1 MLLEKNTLLGL
12 LVPWFTG
19 CRAGSPGHW
28 PLLASASISVP
39 GAPASSLLTGSQL
52 LVLKPGVEIC
62 APVCVATALLCTV
75 QPPAPRLVMSLA
87 LVAVI
92 ALGGAGACP
101 GACAALAAGTRRITA
116 MPDTRKAL
124 RLTATTSRRFN

>member
-52 LVLKPGVEIC
+52 LVLNPGAEIC
-62 APVCVATALLCTV
+62 APVCVATALLCTS
-75 QPPAPRLVMSLA
+75 QPDAPRSEISVAPVAGELA
-87 LVAVI
+87 AAVC
-92 ALGGAGACP
+92 AD
-101 GACAALAAGTRRITA
+101 CAAGCGGCT
-116 MPDTRKAL
+116 
-124 RLTATTSRRFN
+124 